1 MTVNLMHCLRRAGC
15 VRTWISCATLRP
27 PVCFLTIPPGTASNG
42 RGVVGAGLLLL
53 GAAGGLAVYHFRLH
67 QTAACT
73 QKQEKR
79 VRAGHV
85 IQGLPEFSLKDVAKH
100 KTKETGIWV
109 TFGDGVYDI
118 TEFLHQ
124 HPGGSDKIILAAGS
138 SIEPYWAVFGAHNTD
153 EVREILEELRTGN
166 IALEDRGKKT
176 TTKREGPY
184 ANDPERSPVLKVN
197 TREPFN
203 AETPPLLLTES
214 FLTPNDIFFVRNHLP
229 VPQVNA
235 ESYVLKI
242 SGEGMDSV
250 NLSLNDL
257 KTKFPKHTVT
267 VTIQCAG
274 NRRMDLANMKP
285 VKGIPWTGGAIGN
298 AQWSG
303 AYLRDVLLSAGLRL
317 ESGVQ
322 HIHIEGLDTNP
333 LTGEHYGASIP
344 IEKAMD
350 PRGDCLLAY
359 EMNGGEIPRDHG
371 YPVRAIVPGIV
382 GARNVKWLGRIVAS
396 KEEYGGFWQQRDY
409 KGFSPSVNWDTVD
422 FSSAPAIQELPVQ
435 SLICLPQD
443 GTVVPEG
450 EEDLTLS
457 GIAWSGGGRA
467 IIRVDVSVD
476 GGRSWH
482 VADLNEGTQQ
492 ERGKAWAWTFW
503 NATVPLPPHRG
514 ELEVCCKAVDLSYNV
529 QPDTSA
535 PIWNLRGCLSNAWHR
550 IHITTSRNSSVVEA
564 QGQVH

>member
-1 MTVNLMHCLRRAGC
+1 MAVSLMRCSGRRSALTVALSARAALSRSI
-15 VRTWISCATLRP
+15 VRQP
-27 PVCFLTIPPGTASNG
+27 PVRLFTASPWTAM
-42 RGVVGAGLLLL
+42 RRRKVVG
-53 GAAGGLAVYHFRLH
+53 GGLALLGVASGLVVYHLTPHR
-67 QTAACT
+67 TAVCA
-73 QKQEKR
+73 QKEESDK

-85 IQGLPEFSLKDVAKH
+85 IQGLPEFSLQEVAKH
-100 KTKETGIWV
+100 KTEETGVWV

-118 TEFLHQ
+118 TDFLHQ
-124 HPGGSDKIILAAGS
+124 HPGGSEKIVLAAGS

-153 EVREILEELRTGN
+153 EVREILEGLRIGN
-166 IALEDRGKKT
+166 VALKDRGEKATAKK
-176 TTKREGPY
+176 EGPY
-184 ANDPERSPVLKVN
+184 SNDPVRSPVLKVN
-197 TREPFN
+197 THEPFT
-203 AETPPLLLTES
+203 AETPPVLLPES
-214 FLTPNDIFFVRNHLP
+214 YLTPNDIFFVRNHLP
-229 VPQVNA
+229 VPHISA
-235 ESYVLKI
+235 ESYVLEI
-242 SGEGMDSV
+242 SGEGMDPV
-250 NLSLNDL
+250 KLSLEDL
-257 KTKFPKHTVT
+257 KSKFPKHTVT

-274 NRRMDLANMKP
+274 NRRMDLADTKP

-303 AYLRDVLLSAGLRL
+303 AYLRDVLLFAGVKEELD
-317 ESGVQ
+317 VQ
-322 HIHIEGLDTNP
+322 HLHIEGLDTNP
-333 LTGEHYGASIP
+333 ITGEHYGASIP

-359 EMNGGEIPRDHG
+359 EMNGSEIPLDHG

-396 KEEYGGFWQQRDY
+396 REEYGGFWQQLDY

-435 SLICLPQD
+435 SLICYPQS
-443 GTVVPEG
+443 GSSIPEG
-450 EEDLTLS
+450 EEDLTLR

-476 GGRSWH
+476 GGQSWH
-482 VADLNEGTQQ
+482 TAELTEGTLQR
-492 ERGKAWAWTFW
+492 RGRAWAWTFW
-503 NATVPLPPHRG
+503 EATVPLPPHEG

-550 IHITTSRNSSVVEA
+550 IHITVPKNN
-564 QGQVH
+564 

>member
-1 MTVNLMHCLRRAGC
+1 MAVNLMHCLRRAGC
-15 VRTWISCATLRP
+15 VRTWISCATLQP
-27 PVCFLTIPPGTASNG
+27 PVRFLTVPPGTASKG
-42 RGVVGAGLLLL
+42 KGVVGAGLLLL

-67 QTAACT
+67 QMAACT

-85 IQGLPEFSLKDVAKH
+85 IQGLPEFSLEDVAKH

-153 EVREILEELRTGN
+153 EVREILEELRIGN

-235 ESYVLKI
+235 DSYVLKI

-285 VKGIPWTGGAIGN
+285 VKGIPWTGGAIGT

-303 AYLRDVLLSAGLRL
+303 AYLRDVLLSAGLKL

-359 EMNGGEIPRDHG
+359 EMNGGEIPLDHG

-382 GARNVKWLGRIVAS
+382 GARNVKWLGHIVAS
-396 KEEYGGFWQQRDY
+396 KEEYSGFWQQRDY

-503 NATVPLPPHRG
+503 NATVPLPPHGG

-550 IHITTSRNSSVVEA
+550 IHITTPRNSSVVEA